1 MLEKLLLAAS
11 LTLLINLL
19 FGVGSTTSSQT
30 DAGLFSQKVRIV
42 VSTVDYTPLGQ
53 QVSH

>member
-19 FGVGSTTSSQT
+19 FGVGSTTSNQT
-30 DAGLFSQKVRIV
+30 DAGLFSQHVKVMIPILD
-42 VSTVDYTPLGQ
+42 SSSLGQ
-53 QVSH
+53 QVNH